1 MNQVIIVLNALSA
14 SAGGLTRV
22 ALSRCDAFN
31 ARGIKSFVALTNFDS
46 KLLSTFEAMREEG
59 RISATVN
66 VVNFYAYYAYIS
78 ELMIKNNSSA
88 VEDKIVIN
96 NIVKTKITRKVNVVK
111 NTDLKIVRYYT
122 SSGHL
127 FLQELIQD
135 KNECLWISI
144 SVPNEIPLEFDC
156 RDEAHS
162 HWLGE
167 LGNRNLPTAIIAD
180 SPPTCDTVMN
190 VLGKDIYKILTIHNN
205 HFKYPY
211 KPGAVLNDRYAKVLN
226 GLPVADALVVLT
238 AKQSEHIKFQFRDR
252 GNIFVIGN
260 PLTKFNPVEDVVRDN
275 KLAVAV
281 CRLHSMKNLEQ
292 ILINFSEVVKNIS
305 DAKLEIWGTGVE
317 EEMLREKI
325 NHLNM
330 NDSIFL
336 KGYTTDAATVF
347 SRASV
352 SLAASHFEGFGVS
365 FAESLSLG
373 TPVVSFK
380 TLYGP
385 EEIITNEEDG
395 FLVDSNEEFIIRV
408 NELLSSPSLVKSMAA
423 NGSRNMEKFSHQ
435 NISNKWLEM
444 FEALEQRGSK
454 EHCAVDPAYGDFVER
469 KVNVSGSAFGW
480 LYFASNTKMDVDDL
494 KSKFTSVRLIKV
506 RQERGFKGE
515 QTELFEGDYTVD
527 SLQFVEERQEYRFR
541 VKKNDQIY
549 TKGIGNNAINF
560 IFDLN

>member
-31 ARGIKSFVALTNFDS
+31 ARGIKSFVALTNYDS
-46 KLLSTFEAMREEG
+46 KLLSTFKTMREEG
-59 RISATVN
+59 RISPTVD
-66 VVNFYAYYAYIS
+66 VVNFYTYYAYVS
-78 ELMIKNNSSA
+78 ELIMKSGSKNF
-88 VEDKIVIN
+88 EEKIVIS
-96 NIVKTKITRKVNVVK
+96 NIVKEKITKKVDVVK
-111 NTDLKIVRYYT
+111 DTDLKIARYYT

-127 FLQELIQD
+127 FIQELLQD
-135 KNECLWISI
+135 KGECLWISI
-144 SVPNEIPLEFDC
+144 SIPNEAQLQFDC
-156 RDEAHS
+156 RDDAHS
-162 HWLGE
+162 YWLSE
-167 LGNRNLPTAIIAD
+167 LGKRSAPTAIIAD

-190 VLGKDIYKILTIHNN
+190 VQGVNIYKILTIHNN
-205 HFKYPY
+205 HFKSPF

-226 GLPVADALVVLT
+226 GLPIADALVVLT
-238 AKQSEHIKFQFRDR
+238 AKQSEHIKLQFKDR

-260 PLTKFNPVEDVVRDN
+260 PLTKFNSLKDVTRDN

-292 ILINFSEVVKNIS
+292 IIINFSEVIKEIP

-317 EEMLREKI
+317 EEMLKEKI
-325 NHLNM
+325 STLKM
-330 NDSIFL
+330 KDSIFL
-336 KGYTTDAATVF
+336 KGYTTDAAAVF

-395 FLVDSNEEFIIRV
+395 FLVDNNEEFIMRV
-408 NELLSSPSLVKSMAA
+408 KELLSSPSLVKSMAA
-423 NGSRNMEKFSHQ
+423 NGSRNMDKFSHQ
-435 NISNKWLEM
+435 KISDKWIEM
-444 FEALEQRGSK
+444 FDTLEKRGSK
-454 EHCAVDPAYGDFVER
+454 ERCLVDPLYGDFVER
-469 KVNVSGSAFGW
+469 KTNVSGSAFGW
-480 LYFASNTKMDVDDL
+480 LYFPSTTKMSIDEL

-515 QTELFEGDYTVD
+515 KTELLEGDYVVD
-527 SLQFVEERQEYRFR
+527 SLQFVEERCEYRFR
-541 VKKNDQIY
+541 IKKDDQIY

>member
-1 MNQVIIVLNALSA
+1 MKQVIIVLNALSA

-31 ARGIKSFVALTNFDS
+31 ARGIKSFVALTNYDS
-46 KLLSTFEAMREEG
+46 KLLSTFKTMREEG
-59 RISATVN
+59 RISPTVD
-66 VVNFYAYYAYIS
+66 VVDFYKYYAYVS
-78 ELMIKNNSSA
+78 ELIMKSGSKN
-88 VEDKIVIN
+88 VEEQIVIS
-96 NIVKTKITRKVNVVK
+96 NIVKEKITKKIDVVK
-111 NTDLKIVRYYT
+111 NTDLKIARYYT
-122 SSGHL
+122 NSGHL
-127 FLQELIQD
+127 FIQELLQD

-144 SVPNEIPLEFDC
+144 SIPNEAPFQFDC
-156 RDEAHS
+156 RDDAHS
-162 HWLGE
+162 YWLSE
-167 LGNRNLPTAIIAD
+167 LGKRSAPTAIIAD

-190 VLGKDIYKILTIHNN
+190 VQGKNIYKILTIHNN
-205 HFKYPY
+205 HFKSPF

-226 GLPVADALVVLT
+226 GLPIADALVVLT
-238 AKQSEHIKFQFRDR
+238 AKQSEHIKLQFKDR

-260 PLTKFNPVEDVVRDN
+260 PLTKFNPVKDVTRDN
-275 KLAVAV
+275 RLAVAV

-292 ILINFSEVVKNIS
+292 ILINFSEVIKEIP

-317 EEMLREKI
+317 EEMLKEKI
-325 NHLNM
+325 STLKM
-330 NDSIFL
+330 QDSIFL
-336 KGYTTDAATVF
+336 KGYTTDAAAVF

-395 FLVDSNEEFIIRV
+395 FLVDNNEEFIVRV
-408 NELLSSPSLVKSMAA
+408 KELLTSPSLVKSMAA
-423 NGSRNMEKFSHQ
+423 NGSRNMDKFSHKK
-435 NISNKWLEM
+435 ISDKWMEM
-444 FEALEQRGSK
+444 FDTLEKRGSK
-454 EHCAVDPAYGDFVER
+454 ERCLVDPVYGDFVER
-469 KVNVSGSAFGW
+469 KTNVSGSAFGW
-480 LYFASNTKMDVDDL
+480 LYFPSTTQMSIDEL

-515 QTELFEGDYTVD
+515 KTELLEGDYVVD

-541 VKKNDQIY
+541 IKKDDQIY